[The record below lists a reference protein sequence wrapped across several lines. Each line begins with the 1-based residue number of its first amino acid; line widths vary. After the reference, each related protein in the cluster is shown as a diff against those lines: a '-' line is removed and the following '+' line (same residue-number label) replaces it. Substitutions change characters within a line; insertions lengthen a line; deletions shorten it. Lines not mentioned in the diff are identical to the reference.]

1 LIKAVSYIR
10 NHSLSNMSKQI
21 FYLSAITLMCA
32 LSACKE
38 NAFLTHC
45 NYKVLPTGDNEKLNR
60 AIAVE
65 TKLLNAQNINSL
77 WKRAGWWN
85 SANILESLI
94 DFNCIAH
101 QDFTKCLNNLYI
113 KNVHVFRGHF
123 IMGHSF
129 DDNEWWG
136 LVWLKAYDMTG
147 DKRYLRVSKGIFN
160 DMVKRAWDNK
170 CDGGIRWADN
180 IWYKNAITNELFMEL
195 AARLA
200 LEPADS
206 VKRDYYLQW
215 AIKDWNWIKNSGM
228 INKDAMIND
237 GLDNKC
243 LNNGGFAWS
252 YNQGVILGGLKD
264 LYLLTG
270 DSVYLKEAKTLAN
283 SSMKHLSNGRGILT
297 EPGDNKPNHD
307 KNQFK
312 GIYIRYL
319 AMLNIQLKD
328 NNIKDFILSNADYT
342 WQHARSAEN
351 WFDFYWGGPYL
362 DWSSSAQGS
371 VMDLMNA
378 ALMQ

>member
-1 LIKAVSYIR
+1 MRRFSFWFIPLFSFVLI
-10 NHSLSNMSKQI
+10 LSS
-21 FYLSAITLMCA
+21 CR
-32 LSACKE
+32 E

-45 NYKVLPTGDNEKLNR
+45 NYKVLKAGDNEKLNR

-65 TKLLNAQNINSL
+65 NGLLNAQNVHSL

-94 DFNCIAH
+94 DFNRITH
-101 QDFTKCLNNLYI
+101 QNFTRCLNNLYI
-113 KNVHVFRGHF
+113 KNVHIFRGHF

-136 LVWLKAYDMTG
+136 LVWLKAYDLTG
-147 DKRYLRVSKGIFN
+147 DKRYLRVAKGIFN
-160 DMVKRAWDNK
+160 DMVNRAWDNK
-170 CDGGIRWADN
+170 CDGGVRWANN

-206 VKRDYYLQW
+206 AKRDYYLQW
-215 AIKDWNWIKNSGM
+215 AVKDWNWIKYSGM
-228 INKDAMIND
+228 INKEQMIND
-237 GLDNKC
+237 GLNNNC
-243 LNNGGFAWS
+243 SNNGQFTWT

-264 LYLLTG
+264 LFLLTG
-270 DSVYLKEAKTLAN
+270 DSAYLKTAKTMAYA
-283 SSMKHLSNGRGILT
+283 SMKHLSNAQGILT
-297 EPGDNKPNHD
+297 EPGDNKPDHD

-312 GIYIRYL
+312 GIYMRYL
-319 AMLNIQLKD
+319 ATLNLQLKD
-328 NNIKDFILSNADYT
+328 NNIKDFILSNAEYT
-342 WQHARSAEN
+342 WTHARNKNS
-351 WFDFYWGGPYL
+351 WFDFYWSGPYA

-378 ALMQ
+378 TLIQ